1 MEEAQSTIEPPPCG
15 RYHADV
21 NEFQPLIDQLRRE
34 EILRARAMTPEER
47 IAQCLAMSEANI
59 AWSYGEGDAELSR
72 RLARL
77 RQVRDART
85 YVALATRS

>member
-1 MEEAQSTIEPPPCG
+1 M
-15 RYHADV
+15 

-34 EILRARAMTPEER
+34 EIIRIRAMTPAER
-47 IAQCLAMSEANI
+47 IEQCLAMSEANI
-59 AWSYGEGDAELSR
+59 AWSYGPGDPELSR

-85 YVALATRS
+85 YGPSKAMA